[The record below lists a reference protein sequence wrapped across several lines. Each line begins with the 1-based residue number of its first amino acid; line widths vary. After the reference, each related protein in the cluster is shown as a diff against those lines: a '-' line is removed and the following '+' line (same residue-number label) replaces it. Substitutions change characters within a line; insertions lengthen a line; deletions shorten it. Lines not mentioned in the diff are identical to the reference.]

1 MTADPRHLDRLAILI
16 MLGLCLSWGFNQ
28 IAAKVALAD
37 IPPLTQAGL
46 RSLGGAIILGVFGFW
61 REKNLLKADGTLA
74 AGVFAGVLFAGEFV
88 ALYLGLQWTSASH
101 AVLFLYSAPFFVAL
115 GLLIL
120 VPQERLNRIQWIG
133 LTLAFAGVALALGV
147 SGSASRE
154 VLIGDLLCL
163 IGGALWAAT
172 TIVVKTTNLRY
183 APPVKTLLY
192 QLAISAPLLLLG
204 AWALNEK
211 WPTAISTISAWS
223 MAYQTFW
230 VVSVTF
236 LLWFWMVR
244 TYRAG
249 ELSAFTFLTPIFGVI
264 AGWLLLEDKLST
276 GFITAVACVAA
287 GIAMV
292 NWPTKKA

>member
-1 MTADPRHLDRLAILI
+1 MIAEPRHLDRVAILI
-16 MLGLCLSWGFNQ
+16 MIGLCLSWGFNQ

-46 RSLGGAIILGVFGFW
+46 RSLGGSVVLGVFGFW
-61 REKNLLKADGTLA
+61 REKDLFKADGTLA

-163 IGGALWAAT
+163 VGGALWAAT
-172 TIVVKTTNLRY
+172 TIAVKTTNLRY

-192 QLAISAPLLLLG
+192 QLAISTPLLLAG
-204 AWALNEK
+204 AWATGER
-211 WPTAISTISAWS
+211 WPAAISTLSAWS
-223 MAYQTFW
+223 MTYQTFW

-264 AGWLLLEDKLST
+264 AGWLLLGDKLST
-276 GFITAVACVAA
+276 GFITAVVCVAA

>member
-1 MTADPRHLDRLAILI
+1 MIAEPRHLDRVAILI
-16 MLGLCLSWGFNQ
+16 MIGLCLSWGFNQ

-46 RSLGGAIILGVFGFW
+46 RSLGGSVVLGVFGFW
-61 REKNLLKADGTLA
+61 REKDLLKADGTLA

-163 IGGALWAAT
+163 VGGALWAAT
-172 TIVVKTTNLRY
+172 TIAVKTTNLRY

-192 QLAISAPLLLLG
+192 QLAISTPLLLAG
-204 AWALNEK
+204 AWAMGER
-211 WPTAISTISAWS
+211 WPAAISTLSAWS
-223 MAYQTFW
+223 MTYQTFW

-264 AGWLLLEDKLST
+264 AGWLLLGDKLST
-276 GFITAVACVAA
+276 GFITAVVCVAA